1 MAGTARVMGIIGTL
15 IGLGAAGVLL
25 WNEWQLARA
34 FGALAAAGEGLAAT
48 EAGDGGPVHVVGE
61 ATATAPVRD
70 PVLGVAADA
79 LRLDRTAETYQW
91 LEHKE
96 GTGDNKT
103 LRYERVWSP
112 LLIPS
117 GRFEQR
123 AHHANP
129 PALRLESG
137 QFPAAD
143 ARLGRLL
150 LDEAL
155 VAALPASRELLPDRE
170 RPVAGQGLSFERS
183 GDWLYSGDPASPAI
197 GDVRLRL
204 AVAPEGTVSVVAAR
218 DLDRLV
224 PWQAPNGEAVALA
237 AYGEVPAE
245 ELLRRA
251 ARGDWQEAW
260 TLRGFGAL
268 VMLVAAI
275 FATPALTERFRGQ
288 PALHGRR
295 RLATMVMLAAG
306 LSAAVCAAG
315 WIGSRLALGL
325 GMLAG

>member
-1 MAGTARVMGIIGTL
+1 MTGTARAMGMVGTL
-15 IGLGAAGVLL
+15 IGLGAGGVLL

-34 FGALAAAGEGLAAT
+34 FGALAAARDRLAA
-48 EAGDGGPVHVVGE
+48 GDDGPVHEVGE
-61 ATATAPVRD
+61 ATAPALVRD
-70 PVLGVAADA
+70 PALGVAAKA

-96 GTGDNKT
+96 GSGDNKV

-112 LLIPS
+112 VLIPS

-129 PALRLESG
+129 TALRLTSG
-137 QFPAAD
+137 SFPAAD
-143 ARLGRLL
+143 ARLGRLV

-155 VAALPASRELLPDRE
+155 VAALPATREILPDRE
-170 RPVAGQGLSFERS
+170 RPVTGVGLSFRRR
-183 GDWLYSGDPASPAI
+183 GDWLYSGDPTSPAI

-218 DLDRLV
+218 DQDHLV
-224 PWQAPNGEAVALA
+224 PWRAPNGESVALA

-245 ELLRRA
+245 QLLRRA
-251 ARGDWQEAW
+251 ARGDWRQAW
-260 TLRGFGAL
+260 ELRGFGTL

-275 FATPALTERFRGQ
+275 FAMPALTERFRGQ
-288 PALHGRR
+288 PAFGGRR
-295 RLATMVMLAAG
+295 RLATIVMLAAG
-306 LSAAVCAAG
+306 ASAVVCAAG
-315 WIGSRLALGL
+315 WIGSRLVLGL
-325 GMLAG
+325 GVPAG